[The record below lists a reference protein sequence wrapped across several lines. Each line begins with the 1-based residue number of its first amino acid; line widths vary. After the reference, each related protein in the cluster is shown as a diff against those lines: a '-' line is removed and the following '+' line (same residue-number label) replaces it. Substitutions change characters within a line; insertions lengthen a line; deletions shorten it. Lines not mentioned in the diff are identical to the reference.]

1 MSKEIAKGL
10 ESEGMEVELFDLETT
25 PLDKVHDELIS
36 SKGVMLGSP
45 TINKTMVKPMWDF
58 FSIVDPVANAGKFAA
73 VFGSYGWSGEGLAIA
88 HANAKAVGFKTPLDP
103 LKKKFFPSEETFED
117 CFEFGANFAKNI
129 RIFELRHLFYF

>member
-36 SKGVMLGSP
+36 SKGVMIGSP

-73 VFGSYGWSGEGLAIA
+73 VFGSYGWSGEGLAID
-88 HANAKAVGFKTPLDP
+88 HANAKAEVFRTPIDP
-103 LKKKFFPSEETFED
+103 LKKKFFPSEEKFEV
-117 CFEFGANFAKNI
+117 CLEFGANFAKNL
-129 RIFELRHLFYF
+129 RIFE